1 MFSVPSPLSML
12 HSQSVQLLCLTASSG
27 VPLFSRGSAKQLP
40 FSIIGSLNG
49 VHMFGTGHDAAL
61 SCCETEQGGRVL
73 WRVFHDSLMLIGIS
87 SNASIS
93 ELHLRRLLE
102 NAWNCMVLVL
112 GLDELANARNIER
125 LKRELRSCYRLIDM
139 LLERGVDDRDRDH
152 DQGLMG
158 DLTHCTDCVLLP
170 QPDLLQETLESFTRA
185 AESEFGCLLVRGR
198 LAVATEKWWRLA
210 PQELVLL
217 SALANL
223 PPGKTSC
230 DYPVFLPQGS
240 PNVALRLLCFQLLP
254 GAIACVLCGPRPSLY
269 QVENEQVCRF
279 WSPVVEN
286 LRSCSDQ
293 AERSALSPSV
303 SLRRDVLALL
313 LINRESRRSVASL
326 GHACSKATPLLSPA
340 RRWELLRLFYTF
352 AVTRYFTSEES
363 PSSECPPAELLHEEF
378 SSGFT
383 HLPVHCYLVT
393 DECKCYAVQ
402 TPQHQLFL
410 LTDLS
415 VPTFALRSAATH
427 TLDAITTATG
437 F

>member
-1 MFSVPSPLSML
+1 ML
-12 HSQSVQLLCLTASSG
+12 QSQSVQLLCLTASSG
-27 VPLFSRGSAKQLP
+27 VPLFSRGSTKQLP

-61 SCCETEQGGRVL
+61 SCCETEQGGHVL
-73 WRVFHDSLMLIGIS
+73 WRVFHDSLMLIGVS
-87 SNASIS
+87 SNANVS

-102 NAWNCMVLVL
+102 NVWNCMVLVL
-112 GLDELANARNIER
+112 GLDELANARNVER
-125 LKRELRSCYRLIDM
+125 LKRELRSCYGLIDM
-139 LLERGVDDRDRDH
+139 LLERGVDDRD
-152 DQGLMG
+152 QGLMG
-158 DLTHCTDCVLLP
+158 DLTHCADCILLP
-170 QPDLLQETLESFTRA
+170 QPDLIQDTLESFTRA
-185 AESEFGCLLVRGR
+185 AES
-198 LAVATEKWWRLA
+198 
-210 PQELVLL
+210 
-217 SALANL
+217 
-223 PPGKTSC
+223 
-230 DYPVFLPQGS
+230 S

-254 GAIACVLCGPRPSLY
+254 GVIACVLCGPRPSLY

-279 WSPVVEN
+279 WSPLAEN
-286 LRSCSDQ
+286 LRSCLDH
-293 AERSALSPSV
+293 AERSSLSPSV

-313 LINRESRRSVASL
+313 LINRESRRSVTSL
-326 GHACSKATPLLSPA
+326 STKATPHLSPA

-363 PSSECPPAELLHEEF
+363 PSSECPTAELLHEEF

-415 VPTFALRSAATH
+415 VPTFTLRSVATH
-427 TLDAITTATG
+427 TLDAVTTATG

>member
-1 MFSVPSPLSML
+1 MFSSSSPLSML
-12 HSQSVQLLCLTASSG
+12 QSQSVQLLCLTASSG
-27 VPLFSRGSAKQLP
+27 VPLFSRGSTKQLP

-73 WRVFHDSLMLIGIS
+73 WRVFHDSLMLIGVS
-87 SNASIS
+87 SNAKVS

-102 NAWNCMVLVL
+102 NVWNCMVLVL
-112 GLDELANARNIER
+112 GLDELANARNVER
-125 LKRELRSCYRLIDM
+125 LKRELRSCYGLIDM
-139 LLERGVDDRDRDH
+139 LLERSVDDRDR

-158 DLTHCTDCVLLP
+158 DLTHCADCILLP
-170 QPDLLQETLESFTRA
+170 QPDLVQDTLESFTRA

-198 LAVATEKWWRLA
+198 LAIATEKWWRLA

-230 DYPVFLPQGS
+230 DCPVFLPQGS

-254 GAIACVLCGPRPSLY
+254 GVIACVLCGPRPSLY

-279 WSPVVEN
+279 WSPLAEN
-286 LRSCSDQ
+286 LRSCLDQ
-293 AERSALSPSV
+293 AERSSLSPSV

-313 LINRESRRSVASL
+313 LINRESRRSVTCLST
-326 GHACSKATPLLSPA
+326 KATPHLSPVH
-340 RRWELLRLFYTF
+340 RWELLRLFYTF
-352 AVTRYFTSEES
+352 SVTRYFTSEES
-363 PSSECPPAELLHEEF
+363 PSSECPTAELLHEEF

-393 DECKCYAVQ
+393 DECKCYAIQ

-415 VPTFALRSAATH
+415 VPTFALRSVATH
-427 TLDAITTATG
+427 TLDAVTTATS

>member
-12 HSQSVQLLCLTASSG
+12 HSQSIQLLCLTASSG
-27 VPLFSRGSAKQLP
+27 VPLFSRGSTKQLP

-49 VHMFGTGHDAAL
+49 VHMFGTGHNASL
-61 SCCETEQGGRVL
+61 SCCETEQGGRVV

-87 SNASIS
+87 SSAAIS

-102 NAWNCMVLVL
+102 NTWNCMVLVL
-112 GLDELANARNIER
+112 GLDELANMRNIER
-125 LKRELRSCYRLIDM
+125 LKRELRSCYWLIDM
-139 LLERGVDDRDRDH
+139 LLERGVDDS

-158 DLTHCTDCVLLP
+158 DLTHCTDCILLA
-170 QPDLLQETLESFTRA
+170 QPELLQETLESFARA
-185 AESEFGCLLVRGR
+185 AESEFGCLLFHGR
-198 LAVATEKWWRLA
+198 LAVGTEKWWRLA

-217 SALANL
+217 SALADL

-254 GAIACVLCGPRPSLY
+254 GVLACVLCGPRPSLY
-269 QVENEQVCRF
+269 QVENEQVYRF

-286 LRSCSDQ
+286 LRSCLDK
-293 AERSALSPSV
+293 AFHSALSPSIN
-303 SLRRDVLALL
+303 LRQDVLALL
-313 LINRESRRSVASL
+313 LINRETRRSVSSL
-326 GHACSKATPLLSPA
+326 AHACSKATPFLSPA
-340 RRWELLRLFYTF
+340 RRWDLLRHFYTF

-363 PSSECPPAELLHEEF
+363 SSSECPTTQQLHEEF
-378 SSGFT
+378 SAGFM
-383 HLPVHCYLVT
+383 HLPMHCYLVT

-415 VPTFALRSAATH
+415 VPTFALRSVATH
-427 TLDAITTATG
+427 ALDAITTATG